1 MMLEV
6 DRQVSLAFYQRLQK
20 VVTVLEMKVFG
31 SRARGDATNES
42 DLDVFI
48 SGIDDYIKVKFYS

>member
-20 VVTVLEMKVFG
+20 VVPILQIKVFG

>member
-6 DRQVSLAFYQRLQK
+6 DRQVSLAFYQRLHK
-20 VVTVLEMKVFG
+20 VVPILEIKVFG

>member
-20 VVTVLEMKVFG
+20 VVPILEIKVFG